1 MVRNDSGTV
10 DLALGWEERVKDL
23 QTSLS
28 GEPVG
33 NLVRLELGGS

>member
-1 MVRNDSGTV
+1 MVTNNSGTV
-10 DLALGWEERVKDL
+10 DLALGCRERVEDL

-33 NLVRLELGGS
+33 NLVRLGLGAS